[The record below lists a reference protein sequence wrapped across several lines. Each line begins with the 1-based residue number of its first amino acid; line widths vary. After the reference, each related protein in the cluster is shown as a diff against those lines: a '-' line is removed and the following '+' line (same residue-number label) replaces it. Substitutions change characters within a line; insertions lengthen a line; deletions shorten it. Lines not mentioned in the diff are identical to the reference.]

1 MNLQENIQRI
11 REMMGVLTEDE
22 VTFPITVSDNYSTAK
37 DGKGDCDTFHSFND
51 NGKKEIGGMN
61 TKVNKELMDLY
72 KKGFNPDITAVDV
85 EMNSDTMEVKWSVT
99 INKSEDGNAWIGLYS
114 RGGGAIS
121 KPGEY
126 PDTLTTTNKHTS
138 VEDAKTSPY
147 IKKRGTV
154 DKMVP
159 VKIFTH
165 SPKKGCRVKQ
175 IFYKY
180 TLNEYPTLEEKIET
194 PEEEPIEKLPI
205 LKPEPLQLSNNKE
218 IVSSKPTTP
227 PTQKKDNIISRL
239 FNK

>member
-1 MNLQENIQRI
+1 
-11 REMMGVLTEDE
+11 
-22 VTFPITVSDNYSTAK
+22 
-37 DGKGDCDTFHSFND
+37 
-51 NGKKEIGGMN
+51 
-61 TKVNKELMDLY
+61 
-72 KKGFNPDITAVDV
+72 
-85 EMNSDTMEVKWSVT
+85 
-99 INKSEDGNAWIGLYS
+99 
-114 RGGGAIS
+114 
-121 KPGEY
+121 
-126 PDTLTTTNKHTS
+126 
-138 VEDAKTSPY
+138 
-147 IKKRGTV
+147 
-154 DKMVP
+154 MVP

>member
-1 MNLQENIQRI
+1 MKLHEEVSRI
-11 REMMGVLTEDE
+11 KSIMGVLTEDE

-37 DGKGDCDTFHSFND
+37 YGKGDCDTFHSFND
-51 NGKKEIGGMN
+51 NGRKEIGGMN
-61 TKVNKELMDLY
+61 RKVNEVLMDVY
-72 KKGFNPDITAVDV
+72 NKGFNPDITAVDV

-121 KPGEY
+121 KPGQY

-138 VEDAKTSPY
+138 VEDAKKSPY

>member
-1 MNLQENIQRI
+1 
-11 REMMGVLTEDE
+11 
-22 VTFPITVSDNYSTAK
+22 
-37 DGKGDCDTFHSFND
+37 
-51 NGKKEIGGMN
+51 MN

-121 KPGEY
+121 EPGQY

-138 VEDAKTSPY
+138 VEAAKTSPY

-180 TLNEYPTLEEKIET
+180 TLNEYPTLEEKVET
-194 PEEEPIEKLPI
+194 PEEEPIEKLPL

-227 PTQKKDNIISRL
+227 PTQKKGNIISKL